1 MCVDAGVCHQVPCH
15 DAAGAFPELHWWR
28 AAVHGSHR
36 WRRRPQS
43 LTSRT
48 GFAMVSAR
56 WPKSTRPHDRSVP
69 PRGQEFDTP
78 GFLPVTPAL
87 ISVLD
92 EETGIPNIMPS
103 VGWGWLNRLPFY
115 LGVAVSVQEITG
127 DYFKRGTHEL
137 LRRAGDFA
145 LNVPTDRLREAVA
158 ACGRLS
164 RAKDAVVD
172 KFTETGLTPLAR
184 QAHQVP
190 AHRRVPDQLRVQGAR
205 GGQPGIAR
213 PVPGRGGRLLHR
225 RRDQARPFVGP
236 GSLPHRAGAGR
247 TAAPRCWS
255 SRAWSTWSA
264 SSKPAA
270 KPGSPIRTADGL
282 V

>member
-1 MCVDAGVCHQVPCH
+1 MPMVRTPSVVIGILSMALVVDDP
-15 DAAGAFPELHWWR
+15 DRLR
-28 AAVHGSHR
+28 HR
-36 WRRRPQS
+36 QRPMAKVY
-43 LTSRT
+43 T
-48 GFAMVSAR
+48 
-56 WPKSTRPHDRSVP
+56 PHDRSVP

-92 EETGIPNIMPS
+92 EETGIPSIMPA

-137 LRRAGDFA
+137 LRRARDFA

-172 KFTETGLTPLAR
+172 KFRETGLTPLPGKRIKSPHIAECPISYECKVR
-184 QAHQVP
+184 EVVSLGSHDLFLGEV
-190 AHRRVPDQLRVQGAR
+190 VGCFTDGVV
-205 GGQPGIAR
+205 QPGRATAQGHSRIELVR
-213 PVPGRGGRLLHR
+213 EDGGTTVLEFQGMVH
-225 RRDQARPFVGP
+225 
-236 GSLPHRAGAGR
+236 
-247 TAAPRCWS
+247 
-255 SRAWSTWSA
+255 
-264 SSKPAA
+264 
-270 KPGSPIRTADGL
+270 L
-282 V
+282 VSE